1 MSYNQALHRVYQAVR
16 QSSPQTQPD
25 LVESSG
31 LSLPAVIQA
40 MKRLEQQKLV
50 ISDGE
55 QRGQGR
61 PAKRYRTSPEQHTVL
76 SIDLGGSSL
85 RAATFNLYGQQGDQI
100 ETISLYK
107 FSKLSRSAALR
118 HLQEI
123 SLAYPQTKRIGICA
137 PGIVTPNA
145 TLENS
150 WLFGLQ
156 PLEKQTLESIFAK
169 PVELENDARS
179 AAWGELR
186 QGHGT
191 DDFAF
196 IIFAF
201 GIGAGIVSSGQL
213 LRGSRGAA
221 GELSYLPSS
230 LMGFEKPRL
239 GALAYD
245 FFDVLR
251 AVSPDPTIANWESE
265 VFHAAQSGSEAAK
278 KAVQKAVEH
287 IALAITSVITS
298 LDPDR
303 IVLRQEFPH
312 TENLVLEPLRHMLGS
327 IGLNTPLL
335 LSALGRDA
343 GLIGVALLTAER
355 LEQELLLRA

>member
-1 MSYNQALHRVYQAVR
+1 VSYNQALYRVYTALR
-16 QSSPQTQPD
+16 QTSPQTQPD
-25 LVESSG
+25 LVASSG
-31 LSLPAVIQA
+31 LSLPAVINTI
-40 MKRLEQQKLV
+40 KRLEQQKLV
-50 ISDGE
+50 SSDGE

-85 RAATFNLYGQQGDQI
+85 RAATFDLYGQQLEQI

-107 FSKLSRSAALR
+107 FSKLTRQEALN

-123 SLAYPQTKRIGICA
+123 SQSYPQAKRIGICT
-137 PGIVTPNA
+137 PGIVSPNA

-156 PLEKQTLESIFAK
+156 PLEKQTLETVFGK

-191 DDFAF
+191 EDFAF
-196 IIFAF
+196 VIFAF
-201 GIGAGIVSSGQL
+201 GIGAGIVLGGQL
-213 LRGSRGAA
+213 LRGNRGAA

-230 LMGFEKPRL
+230 LSGFEKPRL
-239 GALAYD
+239 GALAYG

-251 AVSPDPTIANWESE
+251 AVSPDPTIQNWESE
-265 VFHAAQSGSEAAK
+265 VFQAAQKGSKNAK
-278 KAVQKAVEH
+278 QAVQQAVEH
-287 IALAITSVITS
+287 IALAIASLITS
-298 LDPDR
+298 LDPDK

-312 TENLVLEPLRHMLGS
+312 TEDLVLEPLRTMLNS
-327 IGLNTPLL
+327 IGLTTPLV